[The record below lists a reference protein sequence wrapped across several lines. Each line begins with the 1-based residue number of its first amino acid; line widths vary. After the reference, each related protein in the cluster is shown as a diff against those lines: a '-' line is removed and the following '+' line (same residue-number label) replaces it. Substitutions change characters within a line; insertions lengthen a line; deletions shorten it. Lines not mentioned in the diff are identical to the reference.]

1 MTPTFLETPDRVGI
15 TGTPGGSRIISM
27 VLLAALDFA
36 DGQLP
41 QSWVSLRRFHHQYQP
56 DQVQFE
62 LHGLTE
68 FEQQRLA
75 GLGHELKEVSR
86 RYGNM
91 QAILWDKKENRLH
104 AASDPRG
111 EGLAVIVE

>member
-1 MTPTFLETPDRVGI
+1 
-15 TGTPGGSRIISM
+15 M
-27 VLLAALDFA
+27 VLLAALDFT
-36 DGQLP
+36 DGGLP

-75 GLGHELKEVSR
+75 GLGHELKQITR

-91 QAILWDKKENRLH
+91 QAILWDQRENRVYS
-104 AASDPRG
+104 ASDPRG
-111 EGLAVIVE
+111 EGLAVVVE